1 VTTSNLSPMVTRRAG
16 WVFALAVLVG
26 CIDAPLDGEDTVYP
40 TATVEPTT
48 SVQVQLLDVSGR
60 PFCEVVGEVADEIRV
75 YADPGS
81 NFGSQGEVREVYI
94 AGLQAFDAVAQVAP
108 DLIQPDT
115 ALLRLTL
122 LESVRAASA
131 VDWDVTQVSAAVAK
145 GVNAD
150 RVAGALTRVRE
161 YTKNECRIDI
171 IEGDRPIEEIG
182 NETVA
187 QRIRRILLEIIPDLD
202 EAKLDCVEPRLPA
215 DFDPQGADFDP
226 EYTLQVFADCRIDLN
241 DPAAPTSVPPRPFRG
256 PRPATSPT
264 TVPSAVTT
272 TVSEVG

>member
-1 VTTSNLSPMVTRRAG
+1 MAVSRAC
-16 WVFALAVLVG
+16 WVLALAALAG

-60 PFCEVVGEVADEIRV
+60 PFCEVVGEVAGEIRV

-81 NFGSQGEVREVYI
+81 NFGSQSEVREVYI
-94 AGLQAFDAVAQVAP
+94 GGLRAFDALAQVTP

-122 LESVRAASA
+122 LDSVRAAAA
-131 VDWDVTQVSAAVAK
+131 VEWDVTQVSSAVAK

-161 YTKNECRIDI
+161 YARSECRIDI
-171 IEGDRPIEEIG
+171 IEADRAIEDIGD
-182 NETVA
+182 ETVA
-187 QRIRRILLEIIPDLD
+187 QRIRRILLEILPDLD
-202 EAKLDCVEPRLPA
+202 DAKLDCVEPRLPT
-215 DFDPQGADFDP
+215 DFDPQNADFDP

-241 DPAAPTSVPPRPFRG
+241 DPSTPTSIPPRPFRG

-272 TVSEVG
+272 TVSEVD